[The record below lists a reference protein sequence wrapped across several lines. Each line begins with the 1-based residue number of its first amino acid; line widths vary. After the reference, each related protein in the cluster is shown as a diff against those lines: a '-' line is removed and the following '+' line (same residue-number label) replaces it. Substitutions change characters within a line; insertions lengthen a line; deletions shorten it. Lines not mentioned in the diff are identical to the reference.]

1 MRLKATGKNAWILE
15 PNISWIRAPILRKF
29 RAFSQ
34 KCWPSQIKP
43 IKFPV
48 PPPVFAQEFLHLF
61 MAKATSLLLLLLICI
76 GSYAQQPTVNSGEL
90 KRITGFTSSFVAPRN
105 VDVWLPPGYSPKT
118 KYAVLYMHD
127 GQMLYDSTVTWNK
140 QEWGVDE
147 TMTNLLKRKKI
158 KNCIVVGVW
167 NTGVMRHADYFPQK
181 PFLSLPT
188 AQQDSIYKA
197 TRGEGYALF
206 AAPVQSDAYLKF
218 LVTELKPFI
227 DKNFSVKT
235 DRANTFIA
243 GSSMG
248 GLISMYA
255 ICEYPDVF
263 GGAACLSTHWPGI
276 FASANNP
283 IPAAFISY
291 LQKHL
296 PDPSSHKIY
305 FDYGTAGLDS
315 LYKPFQLQADAVMQ
329 VKGYTAKNWLSK
341 EFTGE
346 DHSENAWRRRLSI
359 PLLFL
364 LKK

>member
-1 MRLKATGKNAWILE
+1 MNMGL
-15 PNISWIRAPILRKF
+15 
-29 RAFSQ
+29 
-34 KCWPSQIKP
+34 
-43 IKFPV
+43 
-48 PPPVFAQEFLHLF
+48 
-61 MAKATSLLLLLLICI
+61 
-76 GSYAQQPTVNSGEL
+76 YAQHPVVSDGEL
-90 KRITGFTSSFVAPRN
+90 KRFPAFSSSFVGSRN
-105 VDVWLPPGYSPKT
+105 VDVWLPPGYSSKN

-147 TMTNLLKRKKI
+147 TLVRLFKEKKI
-158 KNCIVVGVW
+158 RDCIVVGVW
-167 NTGVMRHADYFPQK
+167 NTGVMRHADYFPQN
-181 PFLSLPT
+181 PFLSLT
-188 AQQDSIYKA
+188 AAQQDSIYKA
-197 TRGEGYALF
+197 TRGTDYALF

-218 LVTELKPFI
+218 LVTELKTFI
-227 DKNFSVKT
+227 DKTFFVKT
-235 DRANTFIA
+235 DKANTFIA

-276 FASANNP
+276 FAAMNNP
-283 IPAAFISY
+283 IPATFISY

-305 FDYGTAGLDS
+305 FDYGTEGLDS

-329 VKGYTAKNWLSK
+329 AKGYTSVNWLSK

-346 DHSENAWRRRLSI
+346 DHSEKAWRRRLSI
-359 PLLFL
+359 PLIFL